1 MSLRNILFYVFGLLF
16 CLAVQVLL
24 LRNLIFLNYA
34 FCFLYVGAVLVLPPE
49 LDKSL
54 YLLIAFCCGLLL
66 DVFTNTLGLHAAA
79 TVLVAYLRSFLLERH
94 VKQTGEELMSLTLR
108 RLGLVQFISVFF
120 PLVFIHSAALFL
132 IEANSFNLILHTLLR
147 IGASSVY
154 TMLGILLWQSFARD

>member
-1 MSLRNILFYVFGLLF
+1 MSLRNILYYVFGLLF

-34 FCFLYVGAVLVLPPE
+34 FCFLYVGAILVLPPE

-54 YLLIAFCCGLLL
+54 YLLVAFSCGLLL

-94 VKQTGEELMSLTLR
+94 VRQTGEELMSLTLR
-108 RLGLVQFISVFF
+108 RLGLVQFIAIFF

-132 IEANSFNLILHTLLR
+132 IEANSFNLILHTLIR